1 MTEKEYN
8 DKAFDL
14 YFKKKKVKN
23 KYYDDPEKQKRVK
36 EKKKLLERLRLK

>member
-8 DKAFDL
+8 DKAFEL
-14 YFKKKKVKN
+14 YFKKKKAKN
-23 KYYDDPEKQKRVK
+23 KYYDPEEQKRVK